1 MLLKKQ
7 ETMRPEEI
15 RSHSTTSSSGDP
27 HAPLV
32 PPPVECLPGVGSR
45 SSGVLRAVHS
55 FVLIYYDSCSVR
67 SEYCCPPELLHDWHS
82 VLGWERIRAYQQIDH
97 G

>member
-15 RSHSTTSSSGDP
+15 RSHSTVPSSGDP

-32 PPPVECLPGVGSR
+32 LPSVECLPGVGR
-45 SSGVLRAVHS
+45 RA
-55 FVLIYYDSCSVR
+55 Y
-67 SEYCCPPELLHDWHS
+67 S
-82 VLGWERIRAYQQIDH
+82 VLFTAP
-97 G
+97 